1 MVRDGL
7 GLILNDEHKRRKM
20 LFSMTAFS
28 RAEKSSGD
36 LQMTWEIK
44 SVNHRFLE
52 TYFRVP
58 EALRVIET
66 KIREI
71 TRHRLKRGKVD
82 GFLKIEYQSG
92 VSDIEVNDDVLDK
105 LILSIKKVQAKLKT
119 SDINPI
125 DILRWPGLLEDQAE
139 SSLEAEDMAINLYNE
154 ALDKLIT
161 YRQSE
166 GKHLDKIIRSKLNE
180 ISLIVNSIKSDS
192 KNIQIAAKEKLL
204 RRISELETSV
214 DSERLEQE
222 ITMLIQK
229 SDITEELDRLSIHV
243 AEGRKIIEEEGG
255 HGRRL
260 DFLSQELNRESNTLG
275 AKASTPQLSQQA
287 IDLKVAVEQ
296 IREQVQ
302 NVE

>member
-1 MVRDGL
+1 
-7 GLILNDEHKRRKM
+7 
-20 LFSMTAFS
+20 MTAFA
-28 RAEKSSGD
+28 RTEKNAGD
-36 LQMTWEIK
+36 LQMIWEIK

-58 EALRVIET
+58 DALRVIET
-66 KIREI
+66 KIREV
-71 TRHRLKRGKVD
+71 TRQNIKRGKID
-82 GFLKIEYQSG
+82 GFLKIEYQSRA
-92 VSDIEVNDDVLDK
+92 SNIKVNEEVLDQ
-105 LILSIKKVQAKLKT
+105 LILSIKKVQAKFKT
-119 SDINPI
+119 GDVTPI
-125 DILRWPGLLEDQAE
+125 EILRWPGLLEEQADPGQE
-139 SSLEAEDMAINLYNE
+139 IEDMAINLYTE
-154 ALDKLIT
+154 ALDKLIA
-161 YRQSE
+161 YRQNE
-166 GKHLDKIIRSKLNE
+166 GEYLDKIIRSKLNE
-180 ISLIVNSIKSDS
+180 ISLIVTSIKSDS

-214 DSERLEQE
+214 DPERLEQE

-302 NVE
+302 NIE

>member
-1 MVRDGL
+1 
-7 GLILNDEHKRRKM
+7 
-20 LFSMTAFS
+20 MTAFA
-28 RAEKSSGD
+28 RAEKSAGD

-71 TRHRLKRGKVD
+71 TRQRLKRGKVD

-92 VSDIEVNDDVLDK
+92 ASNIKLNDEVLDE
-105 LILSIKKVQAKLKT
+105 LILSIKKVQAKIKT
-119 SDINPI
+119 GDINPV
-125 DILRWPGLLEDQAE
+125 DILRWPGLLEDQTDPSQE
-139 SSLEAEDMAINLYNE
+139 VEDMAINLYNE

-161 YRQSE
+161 YRRSE
-166 GKHLDKIIRSKLNE
+166 GKHLDTIIRSKLNE
-180 ISLIVNSIKSDS
+180 INLIVNSIKSDS
-192 KNIQIAAKEKLL
+192 KNIQITAKEKLL

-243 AEGRKIIEEEGG
+243 EEGIKIIEEEGG
-255 HGRRL
+255 HVRRL

-302 NVE
+302 NIE

>member
-1 MVRDGL
+1 
-7 GLILNDEHKRRKM
+7 
-20 LFSMTAFS
+20 MTAFA
-28 RAEKSSGD
+28 RAEESAGD

-71 TRHRLKRGKVD
+71 TRQRLKRGKVD

-92 VSDIEVNDDVLDK
+92 ASNIKLNYEVLDE
-105 LILSIKKVQAKLKT
+105 LIFSIKKVQAKIKT
-119 SDINPI
+119 GDINPV
-125 DILRWPGLLEDQAE
+125 DILRWPGLLEDQADPSQE
-139 SSLEAEDMAINLYNE
+139 VEDMAINLYNE

-161 YRQSE
+161 YRRSE

-180 ISLIVNSIKSDS
+180 INLIVNSIKSDS
-192 KNIQIAAKEKLL
+192 KNIQITAKEKLL

-243 AEGRKIIEEEGG
+243 EEGIKIIEEEGG

-287 IDLKVAVEQ
+287 MDLKVAVEQ

-302 NVE
+302 NIE

>member
-1 MVRDGL
+1 
-7 GLILNDEHKRRKM
+7 M
-20 LFSMTAFS
+20 LFSMTAFA
-28 RAEKSSGD
+28 RAEESAGD

-71 TRHRLKRGKVD
+71 TRQRLKRGKVD

-92 VSDIEVNDDVLDK
+92 SSSIKLNDEVLDE
-105 LILSIKKVQAKLKT
+105 LILAIKKVQAKIKT
-119 SDINPI
+119 GDINPV
-125 DILRWPGLLEDQAE
+125 DILRWPGLLEDQADPSQE
-139 SSLEAEDMAINLYNE
+139 VEDMAINLYHE

-161 YRQSE
+161 YRRSE
-166 GKHLDKIIRSKLNE
+166 GKHLDTIIRSKLNE
-180 ISLIVNSIKSDS
+180 INLIVNSIKSDS
-192 KNIQIAAKEKLL
+192 KNIQITAKEKLL

-243 AEGRKIIEEEGG
+243 EEGIKIIEEEGG

-287 IDLKVAVEQ
+287 MDLKVAVEQ

-302 NVE
+302 NIE

>member
-1 MVRDGL
+1 
-7 GLILNDEHKRRKM
+7 
-20 LFSMTAFS
+20 MTAFA
-28 RAEKSSGD
+28 RAEESAGD

-71 TRHRLKRGKVD
+71 TRQRLKRGKVD

-92 VSDIEVNDDVLDK
+92 ASNIKLNDEILEE
-105 LILSIKKVQAKLKT
+105 LILSIKKVQAKIKT
-119 SDINPI
+119 GDINPV
-125 DILRWPGLLEDQAE
+125 DILRWPGLLEDQADPSQE
-139 SSLEAEDMAINLYNE
+139 VEDMAINLYNE

-161 YRQSE
+161 YRRSE
-166 GKHLDKIIRSKLNE
+166 GKHLDTIIRSKLNE
-180 ISLIVNSIKSDS
+180 INLIVNSIKSDS
-192 KNIQIAAKEKLL
+192 KNIQITAKEKLL

-222 ITMLIQK
+222 IAMLIQK

-243 AEGRKIIEEEGG
+243 KEGIKIIEEEGG

-302 NVE
+302 NIE

>member
-1 MVRDGL
+1 
-7 GLILNDEHKRRKM
+7 
-20 LFSMTAFS
+20 MTAFA
-28 RAEKSSGD
+28 RAEKSAGD

-58 EALRVIET
+58 EAIRIIET

-71 TRHRLKRGKVD
+71 TRQRIKRGKID

-92 VSDIEVNDDVLDK
+92 ASEIKVNDEVLDG
-105 LILSIKKVQAKLKT
+105 LILSIKKVQTKLKT
-119 SDINPI
+119 GDINPI
-125 DILRWPGLLEDQAE
+125 EILRWPGLLEDQADP
-139 SSLEAEDMAINLYNE
+139 SQDVEDMAINLYNE

-166 GKHLDKIIRSKLNE
+166 GKHLDEIIRAKLNE
-180 ISLIVNSIKSDS
+180 INLIVGSIKSDS

-243 AEGRKIIEEEGG
+243 AEGIKIIEEEGG

-302 NVE
+302 NIE

>member
-1 MVRDGL
+1 
-7 GLILNDEHKRRKM
+7 
-20 LFSMTAFS
+20 MTAFA
-28 RAEKSSGD
+28 RAEKSAGD

-71 TRHRLKRGKVD
+71 TRQRLKRGKVD

-92 VSDIEVNDDVLDK
+92 GSDIKLNDEVLDE
-105 LILSIKKVQAKLKT
+105 LILSIKKVQAKIKT
-119 SDINPI
+119 GDINPI
-125 DILRWPGLLEDQAE
+125 DILRWPGLLEDQAK

-161 YRQSE
+161 YRHSE

-204 RRISELETSV
+204 RRISELEASV

>member
-1 MVRDGL
+1 
-7 GLILNDEHKRRKM
+7 
-20 LFSMTAFS
+20 MTAFA
-28 RAEKSSGD
+28 RAEKSAGD

-66 KIREI
+66 KVREI

-82 GFLKIEYQSG
+82 GFLKIEYHSG
-92 VSDIEVNDDVLDK
+92 ASDIEVNDDVLDK

-125 DILRWPGLLEDQAE
+125 DILRWPGLLEDQAK

-161 YRQSE
+161 YRHSE

-204 RRISELETSV
+204 RRITELETSV

-243 AEGRKIIEEEGG
+243 AEGRKIIEGEGG

>member
-1 MVRDGL
+1 
-7 GLILNDEHKRRKM
+7 
-20 LFSMTAFS
+20 MTAFA
-28 RAEKSSGD
+28 RAEKSASD

-71 TRHRLKRGKVD
+71 TRQRLKRCKVD
-82 GFLKIEYQSG
+82 GFLKIDYQSET
-92 VSDIEVNDDVLDK
+92 SHIKLNDEVFDE
-105 LILSIKKVQAKLKT
+105 LILSIKKVQAKIKT
-119 SDINPI
+119 GDVNPV
-125 DILRWPGLLEDQAE
+125 DILRWPGLLEDQADPSQE
-139 SSLEAEDMAINLYNE
+139 VEDMAISLYNE

-161 YRQSE
+161 YRRSE
-166 GKHLDKIIRSKLNE
+166 GKHLDTIIRSKLNE
-180 ISLIVNSIKSDS
+180 INSIVNSIKSDS
-192 KNIQIAAKEKLL
+192 KNIQITAKEKLL

-243 AEGRKIIEEEGG
+243 EEGIKIIEEEGG

-302 NVE
+302 NIE

>member
-1 MVRDGL
+1 
-7 GLILNDEHKRRKM
+7 
-20 LFSMTAFS
+20 MTAFA
-28 RAEKSSGD
+28 RAEKSAGD

-71 TRHRLKRGKVD
+71 TRQRLKRGKVD

-92 VSDIEVNDDVLDK
+92 GSDIKLNDEVLEE
-105 LILSIKKVQAKLKT
+105 LILSIKKVQAKIKT
-119 SDINPI
+119 GDINPI
-125 DILRWPGLLEDQAE
+125 DILRWPGLLEDQTDPSQE
-139 SSLEAEDMAINLYNE
+139 VEDMAINLYNE

-161 YRQSE
+161 YRGSE
-166 GKHLDKIIRSKLNE
+166 GKHLDTIIRSKLNE
-180 ISLIVNSIKSDS
+180 INLIVNSIKSDS
-192 KNIQIAAKEKLL
+192 KNIQITAKEKLV

-214 DSERLEQE
+214 TPERLEQE

-243 AEGRKIIEEEGG
+243 EEGIKIIEEEGG

-302 NVE
+302 NIE